1 MFINSVKK
9 IEFRDLEKVNST
21 LSNKVDSELLSS
33 SISQLKNEIYDS
45 FGHFKNDIHQN
56 RK

>member
-1 MFINSVKK
+1 M
-9 IEFRDLEKVNST
+9 EKVNSS
-21 LSNKVDSELLSS
+21 LSNKVDCEFLSS

-56 RK
+56 RKYFKIKQGFSKKT